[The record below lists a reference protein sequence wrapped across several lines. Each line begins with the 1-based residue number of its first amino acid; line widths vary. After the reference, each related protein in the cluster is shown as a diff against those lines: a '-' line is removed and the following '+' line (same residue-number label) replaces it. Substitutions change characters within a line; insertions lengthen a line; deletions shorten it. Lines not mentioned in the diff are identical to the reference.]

1 MFAEGQVKSNFVKG
15 EKTMGNPMSEQIAR
29 IIEQM
34 LEKNGGELE
43 LQRNKLA
50 GSVGCV
56 PSQINYVIS
65 SRFNTDRGYI
75 VESRRGG
82 GGYIKISK
90 ISFDGKTA
98 VLMHA
103 LNATGEQIDAQSARA
118 ILLALYDNGLMNERE
133 FKIMLSA
140 VSDSS
145 LSKIVSGRGRDSVR
159 ADIMKNLILTLK

>member
-1 MFAEGQVKSNFVKG
+1 
-15 EKTMGNPMSEQIAR
+15 MGNPMSEQIAR
-29 IIEQM
+29 IIEKM
-34 LEKNGGELE
+34 LEENGGELE

-50 GSVGCV
+50 GTVGCV

-98 VLMHA
+98 ILMHA
-103 LNATGEQIDAQSARA
+103 LNATGIEIDVQSARG
-118 ILLALYDNGLMNERE
+118 ILLALYDNGLMSERE
-133 FKIMLSA
+133 FKIMLGA
-140 VSDSS
+140 VSDTS
-145 LSKIVSGRGRDSVR
+145 LSKIVSKSGRDAVR
-159 ADIMKNLILTLK
+159 ADIMKSLILTLK